1 MFQYRQVLL
10 RLRQGDSDRDIA
22 RSGLMGRP
30 KVAVFRLLADAQ
42 GWLKAEAPLPDDAA
56 IAAVLSAPRRAS
68 STVSRVEPY
77 RVQVERW
84 VAQGVHGVAIHA
96 ALWREYGFRGSY
108 SAVRR
113 MLAQIHASAP
123 PATTVRL
130 SFAPGEAAQLDFGA
144 GPFLFDPERQQM
156 RRAWA
161 FVMTLCFSRHQ
172 YVEFVFDQTVP
183 TWLGLHRRAF
193 EWFGRVPR
201 RLIID
206 NPKCAI
212 TRACVRDPVVQR
224 GVCGVRRRVSV

>member
-1 MFQYRQVLL
+1 MGRRKFEMFQYRQVLL

-30 KVAVFRLLADAQ
+30 KVAVFRLLAGAR
-42 GWLKAEAPLPDDAA
+42 GWLTPEVPVPDDAA
-56 IAAVLSAPRRAS
+56 IAAVISAPRRAS
-68 STVSRVEPY
+68 STISSVEPF
-77 RVQVERW
+77 RAQVERW
-84 VAQGVHGVAIHA
+84 VGQGVGGVAIHA

-130 SFAPGEAAQLDFGA
+130 TFAPGEAAQLDFGA

-172 YVEFVFDQTVP
+172 YVEFVST
-183 TWLGLHRRAF
+183 RR
-193 EWFGRVPR
+193 
-201 RLIID
+201 
-206 NPKCAI
+206 
-212 TRACVRDPVVQR
+212 
-224 GVCGVRRRVSV
+224 